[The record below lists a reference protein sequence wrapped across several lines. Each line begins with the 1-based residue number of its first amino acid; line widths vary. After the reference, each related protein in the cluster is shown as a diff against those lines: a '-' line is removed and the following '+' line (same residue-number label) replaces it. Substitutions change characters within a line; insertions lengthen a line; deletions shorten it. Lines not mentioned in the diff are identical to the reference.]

1 MCTSFPLAEAF
12 FGIRSEVFTRSL
24 DSSLSFL
31 VSSFL
36 KKKMEVEL
44 IYNFALISGV
54 QHSAYIF
61 DAAV

>member
-1 MCTSFPLAEAF
+1 
-12 FGIRSEVFTRSL
+12 
-24 DSSLSFL
+24 
-31 VSSFL
+31 
-36 KKKMEVEL
+36 MEVEL